1 MENSVNEFKS
11 TTLKKSVR
19 WVIFITMWI
28 HCVHVSQS
36 SGILSPSGA
45 KISED
50 LQMNQVEYGC
60 ISPVYSIGRWV
71 GAVLFSFVFN
81 SINRKYIMVF
91 AGVTHG
97 LINMFYMFT
106 SNGYVILALRGFA
119 GIGHIWP
126 PIYTGLWIGQLSIQ
140 KYAKFWKNCSS
151 ICSPFGR
158 ASGFFIDLF
167 AGAEN
172 WRYGFF
178 YNGVVLLTCGII
190 FLFIPN
196 IYFSSKLVAVTDK
209 DGKEEIRPSRT
220 EVVSIFN
227 VRNSDPH
234 DRDVNVFER
243 DKSLLADPFYMILLW
258 ARCINVF
265 LRSALQFWLV
275 KYIIS
280 LGYTNKPLTTF
291 VFAYMITCN
300 PLIGNL
306 IGAKLSGL
314 FGGYLKKNSLFYVLA
329 WQLAACLA
337 FTPAPYFEE
346 WWKFCIF
353 ASLYQILGMANVS
366 PIGNIMTTSLNK
378 EKKKRA
384 AGVMAVFNVI
394 IGSVPA
400 PPIYGLILDRYGE
413 YNKHCAMIAYK
424 NYLWLTIPLIGIA
437 ITIRYFRFKNKGDE
451 PLIGERK
458 EDVVEYKEPNQEWV
472 DDFKLKTKDGE
483 EKGTEMK
490 EV

>member
-1 MENSVNEFKS
+1 
-11 TTLKKSVR
+11 
-19 WVIFITMWI
+19 MWI

-91 AGVTHG
+91 AGITHG
-97 LINMFYMFT
+97 IINMFYMFT
-106 SNGYVILALRGFA
+106 SNGYVILALRAFA

-172 WRYGFF
+172 WRWGFF
-178 YNGVVLLTCGII
+178 YNGFVLFTCGMI

-196 IYFSSKLVAVTDK
+196 IYFSSKLVAVTNQE
-209 DGKEEIRPSRT
+209 GKEEIRPSKT
-220 EVVSIFN
+220 EVESSIFN
-227 VRNSDPH
+227 VRASDPH

-243 DKSLLADPFYMILLW
+243 DKSLLTDPFYMILLW
-258 ARCINVF
+258 ARCTNNF

-306 IGAKLSGL
+306 IGARLSGL
-314 FGGYLKKNSLFYVLA
+314 FGSYYKKSSLYYVLI
-329 WQLAACLA
+329 WQIVACAA

-353 ASLYQILGMANVS
+353 ASLYQVLGMANVS
-366 PIGNIMTTSLNK
+366 PIGNIMSTSLNK
-378 EKKKRA
+378 EQKKRN
-384 AGVMAVFNVI
+384 AGVTAIFNVI

-400 PPIYGLILDRYGE
+400 PPIYGLILDRWGE
-413 YNKHCAMIAYK
+413 YNKHVAMIAYK
-424 NYLWLTIPLIGIA
+424 NYLYFTVPA
-437 ITIRYFRFKNKGDE
+437 IICAIIIREYRFRNKGE
-451 PLIGERK
+451 PLIGEKK
-458 EDVVEYKEPNQEWV
+458 EDVVEYKEPMQEYV
-472 DDFKLKTKDGE
+472 DDFKLKKTDLDN
-483 EKGTEMK
+483 KGTEMK